1 MELPRRTAM
10 QSNTLSRFHFRFLV
24 TAVLLFFSPSLARGQ
39 NAPSPPAVDSTPD
52 LKALA
57 ESVRLLQ
64 SQVQSLN
71 SQLSELRS
79 AQPQAL
85 QEATALR
92 RELDRTKEQLAARP
106 DDRPGTYALSSGTTS
121 GRASGSASGPVSPI

>member
-1 MELPRRTAM
+1 M
-10 QSNTLSRFHFRFLV
+10 QSNTLSRFHFRLLV
-24 TAVLLFFSPSLARGQ
+24 TAVLLFFSPSLTRGQ

-79 AQPQAL
+79 GPQQAL
-85 QEATALR
+85 QEAAVLR
-92 RELDRTKEQLAARP
+92 RALNRTKERCA
-106 DDRPGTYALSSGTTS
+106 G
-121 GRASGSASGPVSPI
+121 GRDFRMTDPEPTR